1 MITDPNGT
9 TYSTATAGTPFALAF
24 SNGNTQITLNGVAG
38 QALQVQGDW
47 SVVLHV
53 TNKDGGTADNV
64 AAPDTFDVTANPAT
78 MPTVNNVGNALAAT
92 VDGSTYNYTY
102 TTTPMTAGAGA
113 TFNTTDTKATVIDTG
128 NGNLD
133 VSSQFTLKFNGDSAT
148 STAITGLSASS
159 ATVSTLKG
167 PLNVTY
173 TAVNNYQQ
181 SITSPSNT
189 PDTIGTDKITV
200 TDPAVLTPATV
211 GTAYNYS
218 FKQSANLTTGS
229 TELSDASTVT
239 FSDPN
244 AGLSYVLVDTNA
256 NGVKDDVKIT
266 GTPIAGHQGTI
277 NLTLNLQTPDGL
289 VSKTSNA
296 SVQVDASSTTTGYL
310 YCPSSAQAKSR
321 PATVNSTVYSAANRA
336 GDVLGSVAFGKV
348 SGYESGNIQLFNAS
362 ISNGALTCSYGSVGD
377 DTSLYKFVTTTT
389 LPSNA
394 TGYGAGWSGN
404 SCIVKST
411 ENSTTADN
419 SCQVT
424 YTFTG

>member
-1 MITDPNGT
+1 M
-9 TYSTATAGTPFALAF
+9 
-24 SNGNTQITLNGVAG
+24 
-38 QALQVQGDW
+38 
-47 SVVLHV
+47 
-53 TNKDGGTADNV
+53 
-64 AAPDTFDVTANPAT
+64 
-78 MPTVNNVGNALAAT
+78 
-92 VDGSTYNYTY
+92 DGSAYNYTY
-102 TTTPMTAGAGA
+102 TLTPMTAGTGA
-113 TFNTTDTKATVIDTG
+113 TFNTTKTKATVIDTG
-128 NGNLD
+128 NANAD
-133 VSSQFTLKFNGDSAT
+133 VSSQFTLTFNGDSAT

-173 TAVNNYQQ
+173 TAVNNYEQ
-181 SITSPSNT
+181 SVTST
-189 PDTIGTDKITV
+189 DPDTIGTDKISV
-200 TDPAVLTPATV
+200 TDPATLTPATV

-218 FKQSANLTTGS
+218 FKQSANLITGS

-239 FSDPN
+239 FSDSS

-256 NGVKDDVKIT
+256 DGVKDDVQIT
-266 GTPIAGHQGTI
+266 GTPVAGHSGTI

-296 SVQVDASSTTTGYL
+296 SVQVDESSTTTGYL
-310 YCPSSAQAKSR
+310 YCPSSAQAKNR
-321 PATVNSTVYSAANRA
+321 PATVNSTVYSAADRT
-336 GDVLGSVAFGKV
+336 GDVLDSVAFGKV

-377 DTSLYKFVTTTT
+377 DTSLYKFVTTAT

-394 TGYGAGWSGN
+394 TGYGTGWSGN
-404 SCIVKST
+404 SCVVKST

-424 YTFTG
+424 YTVTG